1 MRPGLEIEMNRLNR
15 LARILKI
22 AQISDAGSEDHKIR
36 QTEER
41 AGMTLEE
48 FENKVAR
55 LILKERIRSE
65 EIGIEMDM
73 SELEIDGPAMVRALL
88 DDADKV
94 ADPAFFPYTFL
105 SERKTP
111 EDYFNFLKG
120 NGVI

>member
-1 MRPGLEIEMNRLNR
+1 MNRLNR

-22 AQISDAGSEDHKIR
+22 AQMSDAGSEDHKIR

-65 EIGIEMDM
+65 ETEEIGIEMDM
-73 SELEIDGPAMVRALL
+73 SELEIDGPTMVRALL
-88 DDADKV
+88 DGADKV

-111 EDYFNFLKG
+111 EDYFNFLKQ